1 MIIWCF
7 ASNLIHDGLHI
18 PLIRNAVH
26 SQHAKSQSF
35 QKIRYILMCL
45 IFLVFIYLASECLFM
60 CVFWSVYLSF
70 DLSVCLSAEL
80 SVFLCMSSRLFASR
94 SVHLYVF
101 FYLSSYRYIYLSVC
115 LFVSLAIGLLVF
127 LSLLSLFP
135 SVCMPFCIFVS
146 LFVCLYFHLS
156 VRLPVYI
163 FSLELT
169 FTWLILSEFR
179 KMKCPKRQKNSRV
192 ICLHIIEIKS
202 AS

>member
-35 QKIRYILMCL
+35 QKIRYVLMCL
-45 IFLVFIYLASECLFM
+45 IFLVFICLASECLFI
-60 CVFWSVYLSF
+60 CVYFDLSICHSIS
-70 DLSVCLSAEL
+70 LSVCLPNSL
-80 SVFLCMSSRLFASR
+80 SFSVCLPVSLPLGLSIFMS
-94 SVHLYVF
+94 F
-101 FYLSSYRYIYLSVC
+101 FYLSSYRYVYLSVC

-169 FTWLILSEFR
+169 FT
-179 KMKCPKRQKNSRV
+179 
-192 ICLHIIEIKS
+192 
-202 AS
+202 